1 MSVVL
6 SLFVFTAVV
15 VIPLLSFLRNGA
27 ILRGGAVHGMQK
39 LGKGSESSSIIALC
53 GDKTPRLPAKRS
65 GAASTLQEAAPNAT
79 TSGNETLALGSPASL
94 CRRSREMLPRA
105 RGEADVQKRRQQ
117 SQQASGQLGA
127 AVEAKSV
134 SLTSFDAASVWDR
147 KQLSADDGI
156 RLVFLGTLVVP
167 IFACWYCF
175 LRAMERKALLR
186 IHRHCTSANE
196 TTAIDECPQTFFR
209 FSIAVL
215 LLGFGSVA
223 LVWYAS
229 VVYLNHRE
237 KDVTLKRHNK
247 TWCDRAVNWFKFR
260 VYRRYVDCQCRLWK
274 RYFSLQLVPAYG
286 PLPLFRFPNEAEHG
300 ERDNSAMDSGYPPMR
315 ALGLTSEAQL
325 DTQFA
330 TAPTLQRPTSPIGL
344 RRQAQGSSLDA
355 VPNEAS
361 APNPHTRNYD
371 IDKHIWDEVARQ
383 LLRPRYSSALR
394 KSTRLSSK
402 RCFDAHVR
410 QPSVALFSE
419 QYCDCSPPPPPLQPP
434 GMRRAQY
441 FFAAHPHGILP
452 WCCCVNMISNVAH
465 CDEKLFLDNR
475 ELVLH
480 SCDAPQMPVFS
491 ERMQQLSPMSS
502 LPRAAA
508 ILTTSITRALS
519 PSSSLIKILPAS
531 LPTAT
536 VGGSAGVHSAAGGAS
551 YAKGRYYVYDLVF
564 KKFVLRLGKDDA
576 VPATSADAAVYRQ
589 RLRHAQAKHDAAALS
604 NGASPGR
611 PLPRSSVDAG
621 PASAEATA
629 SSLRRRLR
637 IRIRAVVASFSF
649 YVPIMREIYMLYGY
663 MDASYDTCKRILL
676 YNNSTEREREG
687 SLSVSSEAP
696 TKDELAT
703 DAKGGSK
710 VDDDGSDDE
719 YDEGTLPNDLNHL
732 LLFPGGA
739 SESLLSS
746 AHGPAR
752 LLLRCR
758 KGFLRLAIHT
768 QSGLVPVYT
777 FGETDYFEQCSSAT
791 AWHATPVHDD
801 EDSTYT
807 PREASGAG
815 VLLNPEARA
824 VGGAPLQTVANASP
838 LAQERQQT
846 PCRPPQSGPAAGL
859 NDCATA
865 SLAPTDHRGDLS
877 SFTSA
882 TPPISMPQPCQP
894 PDCGP
899 RFTLPMVSP
908 IAPALSHPP
917 ATLCEVQR
925 QESWKDQERRPMK
938 EAGESRE
945 RNKRVLTPLYL
956 HPMLSA
962 ELHESGDSAAPRK
975 EVKAATLASHEGG
988 LVEESQGDVDSISKR
1003 LAHRQAAEEK
1013 ASASSLLAVGRFWRF
1028 IRVLQ
1033 RLFQKT
1039 FGVSLPIVKNIIP
1052 HRVTGAT
1059 VVGRPIYF
1067 ELPPDLQR
1075 MYTDPANYFD
1085 TEKDKEVLQA
1095 AQEVYFHELQELFLK
1110 YAPQYLKDPSR
1121 RKLEII

>member
-1 MSVVL
+1 MSLVL
-6 SLFVFTAVV
+6 SFFVFTAVV
-15 VIPLLSFLRNGA
+15 VIPLLCFLRNGA
-27 ILRGGAVHGMQK
+27 ILRGGAVHGMQR
-39 LGKGSESSSIIALC
+39 LGKGSENSYIIAHC
-53 GDKTPRLPAKRS
+53 GGKTPRLAAKRS
-65 GAASTLQEAAPNAT
+65 GAASISQEAAPNAV
-79 TSGNETLALGSPASL
+79 TSGNETLALGSPTSL
-94 CRRSREMLPRA
+94 CRQSRETLPQA
-105 RGEADVQKRRQQ
+105 RWGADVQKRRQQ
-117 SQQASGQLGA
+117 SQQASGQRGA

-134 SLTSFDAASVWDR
+134 SPTPLDTTSVWDR

-156 RLVFLGTLVVP
+156 RLVFLGTLAVP
-167 IFACWYCF
+167 IFAFWYCF

-186 IHRHCTSANE
+186 IYRQCTIANK
-196 TTAIDECPQTFFR
+196 TTAIDKCPQTLFR
-209 FSIAVL
+209 FSLAVL
-215 LLGFGSVA
+215 LLGLGCVA

-237 KDVTLKRHNK
+237 KDVSLKRHNK

-300 ERDNSAMDSGYPPMR
+300 ERDKSAMDSGYPPMR
-315 ALGLTSEAQL
+315 ALGLTSETQL
-325 DTQFA
+325 DTQLA
-330 TAPTLQRPTSPIGL
+330 TAPTSRRPTSPFGL

-361 APNPHTRNYD
+361 APNPHTREDD
-371 IDKHIWDEVARQ
+371 IDKHIWDEEERQ
-383 LLRPRYSSALR
+383 LLRPRDSSALG
-394 KSTRLSSK
+394 KSARLSPK
-402 RCFDAHVR
+402 RCFDAHVH
-410 QPSVALFSE
+410 QSSVALFSE
-419 QYCDCSPPPPPLQPP
+419 QYCACSPPQPPLQPP
-434 GMRRAQY
+434 AMRRAQY

-465 CDEKLFLDNR
+465 RDEKLFLDNR

-480 SCDAPQMPVFS
+480 SCDTPQMSVYS
-491 ERMQQLSPMSS
+491 ERMHQLLPMSS

-508 ILTTSITRALS
+508 LFTTSITRALS

-536 VGGSAGVHSAAGGAS
+536 VGGSAGVHSTAGGAS
-551 YAKGRYYVYDLVF
+551 YAKGRYYFYDLVF

-589 RLRHAQAKHDAAALS
+589 RLRRAQAKRDPASLP
-604 NGASPGR
+604 NGSSPGT
-611 PLPRSSVDAG
+611 PSSRSSVDAG
-621 PASAEATA
+621 TASAEATA

-637 IRIRAVVASFSF
+637 IRVRAVVASFPF
-649 YVPIMREIYMLYGY
+649 YIPIMREIYMFYGY
-663 MDASYDTCKRILL
+663 MDASYDTCKRVLL
-676 YNNSTEREREG
+676 YNNSTQREREG
-687 SLSVSSEAP
+687 ALSVSSEAP
-696 TKDELAT
+696 TKNEFAT
-703 DAKGGSK
+703 DAKDGSK
-710 VDDDGSDDE
+710 VGDDASDDE
-719 YDEGTLPNDLNHL
+719 YDESTLPNDLNHL

-739 SESLLSS
+739 SEALLSS

-752 LLLRCR
+752 LLLRRR

-807 PREASGAG
+807 PRQASGAD

-824 VGGAPLQTVANASP
+824 GGGAPLQTVANASP

-846 PCRPPQSGPAAGL
+846 PCFPPQSGPAAGL
-859 NDCATA
+859 NDCATSPNA
-865 SLAPTDHRGDLS
+865 
-877 SFTSA
+877 
-882 TPPISMPQPCQP
+882 MPQPCQP

-899 RFTLPMVSP
+899 RFVLPTVSS

-917 ATLCEVQR
+917 AMLCEVQR
-925 QESWKDQERRPMK
+925 QELWKDQERRPMK
-938 EAGESRE
+938 GAGESRE
-945 RNKRVLTPLYL
+945 RNERVPTPLYL
-956 HPMLSA
+956 QPMPSA
-962 ELHESGDSAAPRK
+962 ESQESGDSAAPRK
-975 EVKAATLASHEGG
+975 EAKTATLTSHEGG

-1003 LAHRQAAEEK
+1003 LAKRQAVEEK
-1013 ASASSLLAVGRFWRF
+1013 ATASSLLAVGRFWSF

-1033 RLFQKT
+1033 RLFQTT
-1039 FGVSLPIVKNIIP
+1039 FGVSLPVVKNIIP

-1067 ELPPDLQR
+1067 ELPPHLQR

-1085 TEKDKEVLQA
+1085 TEKDREVLQA